1 MTRMAKAFLIG
12 ALLVGGSVTAR
23 AHDQF
28 RFVGTVVRLEAA
40 KNLLTFKTRE
50 DKKDLTLKV
59 HLTPKTTIERNGK
72 PVPRS
77 DLKPGVAIVV
87 DAYGDDY
94 DDMEGLAIKIVPPPG
109 R

>member
-1 MTRMAKAFLIG
+1 MTRIAT
-12 ALLVGGSVTAR
+12 ALLIAAVLITGSAAAA

-59 HLTPKTTIERNGK
+59 HLTAKTTIQRDGK

-87 DAYGDDY
+87 SGA
-94 DDMEGLAIKIVPPPG
+94 PNTRSCG
-109 R
+109 RRQSP

>member
-1 MTRMAKAFLIG
+1 MVRLMIFIG
-12 ALLVGGSVTAR
+12 AVMAAGSAVLD

-28 RFVGTVVRLEAA
+28 RFVGTVVRLEAS
-40 KNLLTFKTRE
+40 KNLLTFRTRE

-59 HLTPKTTIERNGK
+59 RLTPKTTLERDGK

-77 DLKPGVAIVV
+77 ELKPGVAIVV

-94 DDMEGLAIKIVPPPG
+94 DDMEGLALKIVPPPAK
-109 R
+109 